1 MLYGVN
7 SDGKALGDIYVET
20 LRRLAGD
27 SCVPAPAKA
36 GVRNAVSKADFTGKV
51 NRVAIEDGEEVLKE
65 FDYAELLLATSVSMN
80 NLVVKSIYTTE
91 NEASSDK
98 GAMTLTCQVGD
109 KTVDVR
115 TAVLKDAD
123 GNIITAEYF
132 EGKTIDVRGV
142 VDRFDGRY
150 QIKVFNLN
158 DITVK

>member
-1 MLYGVN
+1 
-7 SDGKALGDIYVET
+7 
-20 LRRLAGD
+20 
-27 SCVPAPAKA
+27 
-36 GVRNAVSKADFTGKV
+36 
-51 NRVAIEDGEEVLKE
+51 
-65 FDYAELLLATSVSMN
+65 MN
-80 NLVVKSIYTTE
+80 NLVVKSIYTTD
-91 NEASSDK
+91 NESSSDK

-109 KTVDVR
+109 KTVDIR